1 MQMQRL
7 NHIFFDLDRTLWDFE
22 TNSKAA
28 LVQIFDELKLAE
40 HIPTFDDFY
49 EEYRTVNASFW
60 DKYSKGEITKADLR
74 SGRFAQTLEFF
85 EIKNDQLSR
94 ELGEKYI
101 EVSPYQTNLFPGT
114 KETLSE
120 LKNNDH
126 QLHIIT
132 NGFKEVQFIKLNNS
146 GILDYFN
153 DILCSE
159 EVGVNKPNPLVFEK
173 ALERTNAK
181 SVESIMIGDDFQ
193 ADVLGAESCGIRGVL
208 FDPHDH
214 HLERTGIERIISL
227 KEIPLK
233 IIGL

>member
-1 MQMQRL
+1 MDKL

-28 LVQIFDELKLAE
+28 LVQIFDELKLADY
-40 HIPTFDDFY
+40 IPTFESFY
-49 EEYRTVNASFW
+49 KEYRIVNADFW
-60 DKYSKGEITKADLR
+60 DKYSKGTITKTDLR
-74 SGRFAQTLEFF
+74 SGRFAQTL
-85 EIKNDQLSR
+85 KNFSIVNEQLSN

-114 KETLSE
+114 KETLTE
-120 LKNNDH
+120 LKNSDH

-132 NGFKEVQFIKLNNS
+132 NGFKEVQFIKLENS
-146 GILDYFN
+146 GILNYFN

-159 EVGVNKPNPLVFEK
+159 EVGVNKPNPLVFQK

-181 SVESIMIGDDFQ
+181 NTESIMIGDDFN
-193 ADVLGAESCGIRGVL
+193 ADVLGAEQCGIRGVL
-208 FDPHDH
+208 FDPHEH
-214 HLERTGIERIISL
+214 YLEREGIERIQFL
-227 KEIPLK
+227 NEIPSK